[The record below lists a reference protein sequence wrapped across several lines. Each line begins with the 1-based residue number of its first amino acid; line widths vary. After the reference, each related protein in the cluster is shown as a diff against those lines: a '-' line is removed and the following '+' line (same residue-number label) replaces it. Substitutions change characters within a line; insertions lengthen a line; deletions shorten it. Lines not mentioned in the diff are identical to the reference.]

1 MKKQYIPI
9 NCSYYDR
16 LEAWATL
23 QTEVIIDYLN
33 EEGELANT
41 RGYIS
46 DLVTKEGAEYILLS
60 DTQLIRLDYLLK
72 VNDEPIVLAC

>member
-23 QTEVIIDYLN
+23 KTEVSVDYLN
-33 EEGELANT
+33 EREEPENT
-41 RGYIS
+41 KGYIK
-46 DLVTKEGAEYILLS
+46 DLITKEGAEYVLLS
-60 DTQLIRLDYLLK
+60 DDKLIRLDYLLK
-72 VNDEPIVLAC
+72 INDEPIVLVC